1 MPEKSKAGRGP
12 YPPEVRERAV
22 RMVFDHQ
29 SEYPSQWKA
38 IESIAAKLAI
48 NHETLRQWVRRAET
62 DAGERPGLTTDE
74 RARIKELEK
83 ENFELRRANEILK
96 AASAFFARELD
107 PRLPK

>member
-48 NHETLRQWVRRAET
+48 NYETLRQWVRRAET
-62 DAGERPGLTTDE
+62 DAGERPGLSTDE
-74 RARIKELEK
+74 RARMKELEK

>member
-48 NHETLRQWVRRAET
+48 NHETLRIWVQAGRDRCRRAARA
-62 DAGERPGLTTDE
+62 DHRRAGSDE
-74 RARIKELEK
+74 RAGKG
-83 ENFELRRANEILK
+83 ELR
-96 AASAFFARELD
+96 AA
-107 PRLPK
+107 PGQ